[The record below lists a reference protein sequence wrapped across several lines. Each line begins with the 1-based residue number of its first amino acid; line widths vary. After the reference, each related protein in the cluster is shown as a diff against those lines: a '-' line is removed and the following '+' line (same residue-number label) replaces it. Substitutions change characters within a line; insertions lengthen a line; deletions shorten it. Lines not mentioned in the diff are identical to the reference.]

1 MGMTQEV
8 ALKDLRF
15 FAPIGYYAEE
25 RLLGNEFYVDVRVR
39 FPFDSPDAE
48 ALHNTL
54 NYEELYEI
62 VSEAMRAERKL
73 LESAAKDILAE
84 IRARFAFANEIVV
97 SIKKTT
103 PPFGSDTAC
112 SQVSLRMTN

>member
-8 ALKDLRF
+8 ALKQLRF

-39 FPFDSPDAE
+39 FPFDNPDAE

-62 VSEAMRAERKL
+62 VSEAMRPERKL
-73 LESAAKDILAE
+73 MESAARDILEE
-84 IRARFAFANEIVV
+84 IRMRFAFANEIVV

-103 PPFGSDTAC
+103 PPFGTDTAC
-112 SQVSLRMTN
+112 SQITLRITN